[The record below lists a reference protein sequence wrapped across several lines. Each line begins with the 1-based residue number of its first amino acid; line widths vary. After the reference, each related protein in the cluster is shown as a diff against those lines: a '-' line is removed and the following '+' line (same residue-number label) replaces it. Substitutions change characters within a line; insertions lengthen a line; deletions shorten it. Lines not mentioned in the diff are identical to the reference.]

1 MNIFKKFYCRAFQFV
16 FKCALPLLP
25 YKNPTIIDKAENIAD
40 VLGSNGKKKPLIVT
54 DKTVRSLGLTQ
65 KTENALT
72 DKGMSYAVYDEVVA
86 NPTTDNVA
94 AALDIYRNEV
104 CDSLIAFGGGS
115 PIDCAKGVGALVA
128 RPKKSLGKLRGIL
141 KVRKKIPLL
150 IAVPTT
156 AGTGSETTLACVI
169 VDSVTRHKYAIN
181 DFPLIPKYAVLDEE
195 MILSLPPHVAAT
207 TGMDALTHAIEAF
220 IGKSGNK
227 STRAD
232 ALQAAKLIFENLEAF
247 YEDKNRVA
255 AHNMLLAS
263 HLAGRAFSKSYVGYV
278 HALAHALGGKYNVPH
293 GFANAVILPTVL
305 REYGKKAHRK
315 LKKIAVYCEMADKD
329 TPPAVAAQRVIERIE
344 ALNAKFGIPQT
355 VAEIKSEDIKALAAY
370 ADKEANPLYP
380 VPVLWDRKKLEK
392 MYAKI
397 GETNV

>member
-16 FKCALPLLP
+16 FKCALPVLP
-25 YKNPTIIDKAENIAD
+25 YKNPAIIDKAENIAD
-40 VLGSNGKKKPLIVT
+40 ALEANGKNKPLIVT

-65 KTENALT
+65 KTENALLE
-72 DKGMSYAVYDEVVA
+72 KGMSYAVYDEVVA

-94 AALDIYRNEV
+94 AALDIYRNEA

-128 RPKKSLGKLRGIL
+128 RPKKTLGELRGIL

-169 VDSVTRHKYAIN
+169 VDAETRHKYAIN
-181 DFPLIPKYAVLDEE
+181 DFPLIPEYAVLDEE
-195 MILSLPPHVAAT
+195 MILSLPPHIAAT
-207 TGMDALTHAIEAF
+207 TGMDALTHAIEAY

-227 STRAD
+227 STRTD
-232 ALQAAKLIFENLEAF
+232 ALQAAKLIFENLETF
-247 YEDKNRVA
+247 YFEKTREA
-255 AHNMLLAS
+255 AHNMLYAS

-305 REYGKKAHRK
+305 REYGKKAHKK
-315 LKKIAVYCEMADKD
+315 LKKIAVFCGMADKD
-329 TPPAVAAQRVIERIE
+329 TPAAVAAERVIERIE
-344 ALNAKFGIPQT
+344 TLDAKFGIPQKIS
-355 VAEIKSEDIKALAAY
+355 EIKQEDIKGLAAY

-392 MYAKI
+392 MYVKI
-397 GETNV
+397 GETNG

>member
-1 MNIFKKFYCRAFQFV
+1 MNIFKKLYCRAFQLV
-16 FKCALPLLP
+16 FKCALPILP
-25 YKNPTIIDKAENIAD
+25 YKDPKIIDKTED
-40 VLGSNGKKKPLIVT
+40 VAATLASCGKTRPLIVT

-65 KTENALT
+65 KAEDALKE
-72 DKGMSYAVYDEVVA
+72 KGMSYAVYDNVVA
-86 NPTTDNVA
+86 NPTTDNVSE
-94 AALDIYRNEV
+94 ALEIYKNEG
-104 CDSLIAFGGGS
+104 CDSIIAFGGGS

-128 RPKKSLGKLRGIL
+128 RPKKTLGKLRGIL

-195 MILSLPPHVAAT
+195 MILSLPPHVAST
-207 TGMDALTHAIEAF
+207 TGMDALTHAVEAY

-232 ALQAAKLIFENLEAF
+232 ALNAIKLIFENLEQF
-247 YEDKNRVA
+247 YTYRDRDA
-255 AHNMLLAS
+255 AKNMLMAS

-278 HALAHALGGKYNVPH
+278 HALAHALGGKYNVAH
-293 GFANAVILPTVL
+293 GLANAVILPIVL
-305 REYGKKAHRK
+305 SEYGKHAHKK
-315 LKKIAVYCEMADKD
+315 LKKIAVFCSLADKD
-329 TPPAVAAQRVIERIE
+329 TPADVAAERIIVEIER
-344 ALNAKFGIPQT
+344 LNDKFGIPSHID
-355 VAEIKSEDIKALAAY
+355 EIKQEDIPALAAY

-380 VPVLWDRKKLEK
+380 VPVLWDKKKLAK
-392 MYAKI
+392 MYEKI
-397 GETNV
+397 GA

>member
-72 DKGMSYAVYDEVVA
+72 DKGMSFAVYDEVVA

-94 AALDIYRNEV
+94 AALDIYRNEA
-104 CDSLIAFGGGS
+104 CDCLIAFGGGS

-232 ALQAAKLIFENLEAF
+232 ALQATKLIFENLEAF